1 MRKNIERSAKEMEET
16 GTTILLILQIS
27 ATIAIPNPDM
37 ANIRGSETILKISKT
52 TTGINGNL
60 GQKGAIT
67 SVPTAISRA
76 IRIETKQR
84 VGAVVSLMNKCATN
98 AVEMATFGE
107 TDRTN
112 LVKTIDLEETI
123 ATTSGTT
130 TLVSSGINIEIG

>member
-1 MRKNIERSAKEMEET
+1 MEET

-37 ANIRGSETILKISKT
+37 ANIRGSGTTLKISKT
-52 TTGINGNL
+52 TPGINENL

-67 SVPTAISRA
+67 SVPTAMCRA

-84 VGAVVSLMNKCATN
+84 VGAVVSSMSKCATN